1 MNEPAPS
8 SPTGRGTWAVAL
20 PIGTLGLAYAL
31 WWMSDRLV
39 NVGPLDRAQ
48 FGWLVVIPIWL
59 SAPIVAGYAWR
70 RVEPRRLAVSAII
83 VGLVIAGIAGDL
95 LWQSTAQPEC
105 TFGSAV
111 ASADLVIPS
120 ALFGLTVG
128 GGLVAAGLV
137 TRLEFLHASRTQAIV
152 AGLASSGVASL

>member
-8 SPTGRGTWAVAL
+8 SLSGRRPWAVAL

-48 FGWLVVIPIWL
+48 FGWLVVVPVWL

-70 RVEPRRLAVSAII
+70 CIEPRRLAVSAVV
-83 VGLVIAGIAGDL
+83 VGLVIAGIAADL
-95 LWQSTAQPEC
+95 LWQSTASPDC
-105 TFGSAV
+105 TFGTAV
-111 ASADLVIPS
+111 APADLVGPS
-120 ALFGLTVG
+120 VLFGLTVG

-137 TRLEFLHASRTQAIV
+137 
-152 AGLASSGVASL
+152 